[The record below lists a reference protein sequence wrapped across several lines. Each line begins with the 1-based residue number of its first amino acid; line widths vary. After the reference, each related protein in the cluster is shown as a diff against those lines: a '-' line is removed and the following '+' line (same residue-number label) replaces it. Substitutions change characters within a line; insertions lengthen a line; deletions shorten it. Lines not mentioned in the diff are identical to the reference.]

1 MDKQLG
7 KDIWEGMVDSDS
19 ELVWTSPT
27 THSVSAVSDGLVA
40 SGGRLVGVSTP
51 M

>member
-27 THSVSAVSDGLVA
+27 THSSALCRTVSW
-40 SGGRLVGVSTP
+40 RLVGVSTP